1 MHKWKF
7 ALTHLLGIL
16 DRLRLVKSKETEWIR
31 QSVEWISEHYE
42 PIINREPL
50 IVLLQ
55 LQKGERS
62 EIKIRDEVYAHY
74 TDVELE

>member
-1 MHKWKF
+1 
-7 ALTHLLGIL
+7 
-16 DRLRLVKSKETEWIR
+16 VKSKETEWIR

-74 TDVELE
+74 TAVELE